1 MEVQEIGENDLK
13 NLRHIL
19 TIYSEELK
27 QNQQV
32 EEAQK
37 IFNLLIDWKNTFVR
51 VVPRGQQEEQSFAT
65 E

>member
-1 MEVQEIGENDLK
+1 MEVQDVGENDLK
-13 NLRHIL
+13 NLRHLL

-37 IFNLLIDWKNTFVR
+37 IFSLLIDWKNTFR
-51 VVPRGQQEEQSFAT
+51 VVPRGQQEE
-65 E
+65 